1 MESVNEGP
9 DAERVI
15 QQLAASGHKLV
26 FTTSFGF
33 MNPTVKVAKNFPD
46 VHFEHATGYK
56 RDANLSTYMARFYEG
71 RYACGIIAGK
81 MTKTNTVGYVVSFPI
96 PEVARGIN
104 SFMLGARSVNPD
116 IKVKIIWANTWYDPG
131 KEGDA
136 AKALID
142 QGADIIAQ
150 HTDSPAP
157 LQVAEQRGVLGFG
170 QASNMS
176 AFAPRAQLTSI
187 VDNWSDYYVARV
199 KAVLDSTWQSSDIWA
214 GIKDGMVE
222 LAPFANMPDDI
233 AQLAAET
240 AVKIQSGE
248 LHPFQG
254 PIKNQ
259 RGEQV
264 VAAGE
269 VLSDEA
275 LLGMNWY
282 IEGIDDQLPN

>member
-1 MESVNEGP
+1 M
-9 DAERVI
+9 
-15 QQLAASGHKLV
+15 
-26 FTTSFGF
+26 
-33 MNPTVKVAKNFPD
+33 
-46 VHFEHATGYK
+46 
-56 RDANLSTYMARFYEG
+56 
-71 RYACGIIAGK
+71 
-81 MTKTNTVGYVVSFPI
+81 
-96 PEVARGIN
+96 
-104 SFMLGARSVNPD
+104 
-116 IKVKIIWANTWYDPG
+116 
-131 KEGDA
+131 
-136 AKALID
+136 
-142 QGADIIAQ
+142 
-150 HTDSPAP
+150 
-157 LQVAEQRGVLGFG
+157 AEQRGVLGFG

-199 KAVLDSTWQSSDIWA
+199 KAVLDSTCQSSDIWA

-240 AVKIQSGE
+240 AAKIQSGE

-275 LLGMNWY
+275 LLSMNWY
-282 IEGIDDQLPN
+282 IEGVDDQLPN